1 MTEGII
7 DFHTHAFP
15 DSLAPRAMKK
25 LIEEA
30 PDVKAYLD
38 GTIGSLLGS
47 MDNSG
52 IDKSVVCCIATR
64 PEQFEPIFEWCKKAR
79 SERIIFFPSVHPGDP
94 KCIEQI
100 GLIKHE
106 GFKGIKLHP
115 FYQEFYADEQ
125 RLFEMY
131 RKLCDEDMMI
141 VMHTGFDI
149 AFPKERRADPE
160 KLLKIK
166 NAFPKLKFI
175 TTHLGAWQQWDEVQE
190 LLLGQEIYM
199 EISFAFDYMSPET
212 AGKMLMCHP
221 EEYILFGTDSP
232 WTDQE
237 KTLLQLKNLMIPEKK
252 LERILSRNAMSL
264 LGLSRDRL
272 NCHKQP

>member
-15 DSLAPRAMKK
+15 DALAPRAMKK
-25 LIEEA
+25 LLEEA
-30 PDVKAYLD
+30 PGVTAYLD
-38 GTIGSLLGS
+38 GTIGALLGS
-47 MDNSG
+47 MDDSG

-64 PEQFEPIFEWCKKAR
+64 PEQFEPIFKWCKKIR
-79 SERIIFFPSVHPGDP
+79 SERIIMFPSVHPGDP
-94 KCIEQI
+94 KCIERI
-100 GLIKHE
+100 GLIKRE

-131 RKLCDEDMMI
+131 RKLCDEDMMV

-190 LLLGQEIYM
+190 LLIGRQIYM

-212 AGKMLMCHP
+212 TRTMLMCHP

-232 WTDQE
+232 WTNQG

-252 LERILSRNAMSL
+252 LESMLSRNAISL
-264 LGLSRDRL
+264 LGLS
-272 NCHKQP
+272 